1 MTPLMRSKEIHAAG
15 SGMCSLGAA
24 AYFGHRHAFT
34 TGVPACQVCP
44 PPEFTK
50 GLVMF
55 KEAYA
60 NPEVLQGLNRISGS
74 FVSYRL

>member
-1 MTPLMRSKEIHAAG
+1 MSSTRVH
-15 SGMCSLGAA
+15 
-24 AYFGHRHAFT
+24 
-34 TGVPACQVCP
+34 Q
-44 PPEFTK
+44 